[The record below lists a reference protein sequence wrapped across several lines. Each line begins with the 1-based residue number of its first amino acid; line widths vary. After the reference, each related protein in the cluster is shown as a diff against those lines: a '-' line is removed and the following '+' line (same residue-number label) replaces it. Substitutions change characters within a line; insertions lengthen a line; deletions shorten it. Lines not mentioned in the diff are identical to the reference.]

1 MVHEKEPLLM
11 RIRGVSRRGLTLVI
25 IGLIAAGWVQFD
37 LRAFIAGGLVLLA
50 GLAIHF
56 YAKGCLIRNKTV
68 TTVGPY
74 RWVRHPF
81 YLGNLVVDAGL
92 CIMSGSALL
101 FLVYFVVFLVGYTAT
116 MRDEERVLTER
127 HGDAYREYAKR
138 VPRLFPVRGAAP
150 PMGEGE
156 FSWEKIIREHELAR
170 GLRIVMYPAMFWVAF
185 SARAQWEAGLNT
197 WAVVSGHAGL
207 NLVLLSLLICIY
219 IIARTQDLV
228 ATRLDRIN
236 VPLRAKWGGVAR
248 WLMIPAVVALALA
261 ARGLPVAASKAVCLT
276 GLALVVVGVII
287 RAAGEFGAK
296 GPSSSWTRFVFRP
309 AYFGDV
315 VAVCGLATLGGI
327 YWLVPAVFAV
337 LVSAHA
343 FLVAHADR
351 GGSVRMV
358 GGPLVR
364 VLFAVVIYAATV
376 LLLLRGLCPC
386 ACGSCCIGG

>member
-1 MVHEKEPLLM
+1 MGHHKEPLLM

-25 IGLIAAGWVQFD
+25 LGLIAAGWVQFD
-37 LRAFIAGGLVLLA
+37 PRAFLAGGAVLLA

-81 YLGNLVVDAGL
+81 YLGNLVVDTGL

-127 HGDAYREYAKR
+127 HGDAYREYARR

-156 FSWEKIIREHELAR
+156 FSWAKIIREHELAR

-185 SARAQWEAGLNT
+185 SARAQWEAGFGAWDVL
-197 WAVVSGHAGL
+197 AGHAGL
-207 NLVLLSLLICIY
+207 NLLLLSLLACIY
-219 IIARTQDLV
+219 IVARTQDLV

-236 VPLRAKWGGVAR
+236 LPLRAKLGGAVR
-248 WLMIPAVVALALA
+248 WLMIPVVVALGVA
-261 ARGLPVAASKAVCLT
+261 ARCLPVTAPGAACLT
-276 GLALVVVGVII
+276 GLALIVAGLVI
-287 RAAGEFGAK
+287 RAAGEFGAQ
-296 GPSSSWTRFVFRP
+296 GPSASWLRFVFKP
-309 AYFGDV
+309 VYFGDV
-315 VAVCGLATLGGI
+315 AAVCGLAVLGGL

-343 FLVAHADR
+343 FLVAYAER
-351 GGSVRMV
+351 GGVVPRV
-358 GGPLVR
+358 GAPVLR
-364 VLFAVVIYAATV
+364 VLFAVAVYAAAA
-376 LLLLRGLCPC
+376 LALLRGLCS
-386 ACGSCCIGG
+386 ACGCCCGG

>member
-1 MVHEKEPLLM
+1 MGQEKEPLLM

-25 IGLIAAGWVQFD
+25 LGLIAAGWVQFD
-37 LRAFIAGGLVLLA
+37 LRAFVAGGLVLLL

-56 YAKGCLIRNKTV
+56 YAKGCLIRKKVV

-81 YLGNLVVDAGL
+81 YLGNLVVDTGL

-101 FLVYFVVFLVGYTAT
+101 FLVYFIIFLIGYTAT
-116 MRDEERVLTER
+116 MRDEERILTEI

-185 SARAQWEAGLNT
+185 SVRSQWEAGMDT
-197 WAVVSGHAGL
+197 WGILSGQAGL
-207 NLVLLSLLICIY
+207 NLVALSMLVAVYL
-219 IIARTQDLV
+219 IARTQDLV
-228 ATRLDRIN
+228 ATRLERIN
-236 VPLRAKWGGVAR
+236 LPLRAKLGGAAR
-248 WLMIPAVVALALA
+248 WLMIPAVVALAVA
-261 ARGLPVAASKAVCLT
+261 ARCLPVAASKTVCWT
-276 GLALVVVGVII
+276 GLALVVVGVLI
-287 RAAGEFGAK
+287 RAAGEFGVK
-296 GPSSSWTRFVFRP
+296 GPASSWTRFVFKP

-327 YWLVPAVFAV
+327 YWLVPAIFAV
-337 LVSAHA
+337 LISAHA
-343 FLVAHADR
+343 FLVAQVER
-351 GGSVRMV
+351 GGSVRTV
-358 GGPLVR
+358 GGPLAR
-364 VLFAVVIYAATV
+364 VLFAVVVYAAAVT
-376 LLLLRGLCPC
+376 LLLGGCPG
-386 ACGSCCIGG
+386 ACSHCCIGG